1 MRYETSRWALC
12 LLTLIL
18 WLTTLGSVQAAS
30 ADSAARE
37 NVATLVRSLGYGA
50 GIHNFKNFVLRG
62 RDENYD
68 AAKKSFSVALNS
80 LNQLENSQ
88 ELTVEDFAAVAVI
101 KDMVDEYNRGLDRV
115 ISLRNKGW
123 RLGDVDRSVYV
134 DDTVAIDSLELLR
147 KKWVWNDL
155 EQIEYHLGYGKG
167 IHDFKN
173 YLLRNTERYHTRAL
187 ENFLAVES
195 LIDNLY
201 SKTDL
206 GSAQRKALEQVGR
219 VSQSYRNYLPLIERL
234 HAQQLPVRRIDLT
247 VKINDGPAVEGLAVL
262 LR

>member
-1 MRYETSRWALC
+1 MRYETSRRALC

-18 WLTTLGSVQAAS
+18 WLTTLGSVQAAG
-30 ADSAARE
+30 AVSAARE
-37 NVATLVRSLGYGA
+37 NVATLVRSLGFGA

-68 AAKKSFSVALNS
+68 AAKKSFSSALDS

-88 ELTVEDFAAVAVI
+88 ELTVEEFAAVAVI

-134 DDTVAIDSLELLR
+134 DDSVATDSLALLR
-147 KKWVWNDL
+147 KKWTWSDL
-155 EQIEYHLGYGKG
+155 EQIEYHLGYGNG

-173 YLLRNTERYHTRAL
+173 YLLRNDERYHTQAL

-201 SKTDL
+201 SKDL
-206 GSAQRKALEQVGR
+206 GSAQRKALEQIGR

-234 HAQQLPVRRIDLT
+234 HAQQQPVRRIDLT
-247 VKINDGPAVEGLAVL
+247 VKINDSPAVEGLAVL

>member
-18 WLTTLGSVQAAS
+18 WLSALGSVQAA
-30 ADSAARE
+30 SAARE

-68 AAKKSFSVALNS
+68 AAKKSFSIALDS

-88 ELTVEDFAAVAVI
+88 ELTVEDFSAVAVI

-134 DDTVAIDSLELLR
+134 DDTVAIDSLALLR
-147 KKWVWNDL
+147 KKWTWSDL
-155 EQIEYHLGYGKG
+155 EQIEYHLGYGNG

-173 YLLRNTERYHTRAL
+173 YLLRNDERYHTQAL

-201 SKTDL
+201 SKDP
-206 GSAQRKALEQVGR
+206 GSAQRKALEQIGR

-234 HAQQLPVRRIDLT
+234 HAQQQPVRRIDLT
-247 VKINDGPAVEGLAVL
+247 VKINDRPAVEGLAVL